1 VTDLGSVL
9 KVEFTGFVEARLG
22 NRLVKVL
29 QRNQSIMRNWPTE
42 LWRSRSSTTC
52 PEVRDLVY

>member
-29 QRNQSIMRNWPTE
+29 QRNQSIYIYNEE
-42 LWRSRSSTTC
+42 LAHRVMEVKKFYNLSRS
-52 PEVRDLVY
+52 